1 MSDTILNMV
10 NIEKQFHGVKAL
22 DNVNLRVRANTIHA
36 IVGENGAG
44 KSTLMNILSG
54 VYSHQTYSG
63 QIFFEDSLQQFKT
76 IQDSESKG
84 IVIIHQELA
93 LVSELSIVENIF
105 MGHENAKFGI
115 IDWKKSKLEAKRLL
129 EVVGLQED
137 VDTLVK
143 YLGVGKQQLVE
154 IAKALSKNVKL
165 LIMDEPTAALNDND
179 SERLLDLIV
188 KLKEE
193 QNITVLIISHKLDEI
208 TRISD
213 DITVIRDGKTIE
225 TFPNDEH
232 VTKNRI
238 IKSMVGREIDNLYPS
253 RVMVKGDEAL
263 RVKNWTVYS
272 PTVPGKKVIDNVNF
286 QISYGEIVGI
296 AGLMGAGRTELAL
309 SLFGKAYGTSI
320 SGEIYKDN
328 RKIELK
334 NVHDAIKHGI
344 AYVTEDR
351 KESGLILTEDIV
363 KNISLPNMDKFSH
376 RGVLDEQHEIKT
388 AKELSKT
395 VRVKASSVFQKTQ
408 TLSGGN
414 QQKVMLAR
422 WICNDPDILILDE
435 PTRGIDVG
443 AKFEIYSLI
452 NQLAENNK
460 AILVISSELPEILGI
475 CDRIYI
481 MNEGRFVGE
490 LDKNEATQE
499 KIMNIIVHN
508 EGGNQHGNEE

>member
-1 MSDTILNMV
+1 MSDTILNVV
-10 NIEKQFHGVKAL
+10 NIEKKFHGVKAL

-54 VYSHQTYSG
+54 VYSYQTYSG
-63 QIFFEDSLQQFKT
+63 EIYFDNALQQFK
-76 IQDSESKG
+76 S
-84 IVIIHQELA
+84 IHD
-93 LVSELSIVENIF
+93 LSIVENIF
-105 MGHENAKFGI
+105 MGHEIQKFGV
-115 IDWKKSKLEAKRLL
+115 IDWKKSKQEAKRLL
-129 EVVGLQED
+129 EVVGLNED

-154 IAKALSKNVKL
+154 IAKALSKSVKL

-179 SERLLDLIV
+179 SDKLLDLIV
-188 KLKEE
+188 KLKKE
-193 QNITVLIISHKLDEI
+193 QNLTVLIISHKLDEI
-208 TRISD
+208 IKISD
-213 DITVIRDGKTIE
+213 DITVLRDGKTIE

-238 IKSMVGREIDNLYPS
+238 IKSMVGREMDNLYPS
-253 RVMVKGDEAL
+253 RVQVKGKEAL

-328 RKIELK
+328 RKLELR
-334 NVHDAIKHGI
+334 NIHDAIKNGI

-351 KESGLILTEDIV
+351 KESGLILIEDIV
-363 KNISLPNMDKFSH
+363 KNISLPNLDKFSDKGILNEH
-376 RGVLDEQHEIKT
+376 DEINA
-388 AKELSKT
+388 AKELCKT

-408 TLSGGN
+408 SLSGGN
-414 QQKVMLAR
+414 QQKVMIAR

-508 EGGNQHGNEE
+508 EGGSQNVNEE